1 MVKFIQINDGEFY
14 HGGTRNRAAKEAS
27 GDILIFMTQDALP
40 ENKLFIEELI
50 KPLGK
55 NNIVASYGRQIA
67 RKDSNPLEAFARE
80 FNYPDKDIIKAKEDI
95 DKLGVKT
102 LFLSNMCSS
111 FIKDEFWKV
120 GGFPEKT
127 IMNEDMIISSKLI
140 FNNKKVF
147 MLQKQK
153 LYTHINILIF
163 NNLNVILM

>member
-1 MVKFIQINDGEFY
+1 
-14 HGGTRNRAAKEAS
+14 
-27 GDILIFMTQDALP
+27 
-40 ENKLFIEELI
+40 
-50 KPLGK
+50 
-55 NNIVASYGRQIA
+55 
-67 RKDSNPLEAFARE
+67 
-80 FNYPDKDIIKAKEDI
+80 
-95 DKLGVKT
+95 
-102 LFLSNMCSS
+102 MCSS